1 MSEVAKKNKKL
12 RRPACPTPAGRHD
25 RDEQPRTGRH
35 LVIVESPTKAKTIS
49 RFLGDAFEVA
59 SSKGHIV
66 DLPPKKLGIAVET
79 DFTPEYRIIKGKEK
93 IVNELRRLAK
103 NTEDVYLATD
113 PDREGEAIS
122 WHIKEQMHTLPDKK
136 FLRVTF
142 HEITA
147 DAIQEAFRHPSALDV
162 HKVDAQKARRV
173 LDRIVGYYL
182 SPVLWKKIARGLS
195 AGRVQSVAL
204 RFIVD
209 REKEREQFIPRKT
222 WDIEGAFSKKDGSFT
237 FTASLK
243 RHEGKKIVIEE
254 EAHAQRIIDTLKDRL
269 FTVEEFT
276 AREATRTAPPPFIT
290 STLQQEAFN
299 KHHFSSSKT
308 MLVAQRLYEGV
319 ELAEGMVGLITYM
332 RTDSFNVAEKAL
344 LSVRSFIHDT
354 FGPAYVPE
362 KPHFYK
368 DKKNSQGAHEAIRP
382 TDAHKFPEL
391 VKAFLSEDELRL
403 YSLIY
408 NRFVASQTASA
419 VLKRYKLSLSA
430 EQYVFA
436 AEAEELV
443 FDGFLK
449 MYPDAVKSERLA
461 GFSPGEEL
469 RVLSLAKKEQ
479 VTKPPARFSD
489 ASLIKLLEEKGI
501 GRPSTYAP
509 TVTTLLTRD
518 YVRRKKGYL
527 VPTELGITVVALLKK
542 AFSEIIDEKFTATM
556 EEQLDKVEEGTAVWN
571 EIVKSFYPAFK
582 ELVEKANANLTK
594 EVVSTGEECPLCKKA
609 LIVKWS
615 RKGRFISCSGFPQC
629 KYAKPYSTK
638 VKCPSCGNELVERR
652 NKRGQFFYGCSS
664 YPACTFTSTRLP
676 EEKKEAAPAG
686 EEHATSEKPI
696 ESNDKP

>member
-1 MSEVAKKNKKL
+1 MVGTHK
-12 RRPACPTPAGRHD
+12 
-25 RDEQPRTGRH
+25 H

-49 RFLGDAFEVA
+49 RFLGDAFEIA

-79 DFTPEYRIIKGKEK
+79 DFAPEYRIIKGKEK
-93 IVNELRRLAK
+93 IVRELKRLAK
-103 NTEDVYLATD
+103 DTEDVYLATD

-122 WHIKEQMHTLPDKK
+122 WHIQEQMRTVPAKK
-136 FLRVTF
+136 FFRVTF

-147 DAIQEAFRHPSALDV
+147 DAIQEAFRHPSSLDT

-209 REKEREQFIPRKT
+209 REKEREQFIPRTT
-222 WDIEGAFSKKDGSFT
+222 WDIEGTFSKKDGSFT

-243 RHEGKKIVIEE
+243 RYAGKKIVIEE
-254 EAHAQRIIDTLKDRL
+254 ESHAQRIIDTLKDRL
-269 FTVEEFT
+269 FTVEGFT
-276 AREATRTAPPPFIT
+276 AREAARTAPPPFIT

-308 MLVAQRLYEGV
+308 MLIAQRLYEGV

-362 KPHFYK
+362 KPNFYK

-382 TDAHKFPEL
+382 TDAHKSPER
-391 VKAFLSEDELRL
+391 VKAFLNEDELKL

-408 NRFVASQTASA
+408 NRFVASQTAGA
-419 VLKRYKLSLSA
+419 VLKRYKLSLSV
-430 EQYVFA
+430 EQYSFV

-443 FDGFLK
+443 FDGFLR
-449 MYPDAVKSERLA
+449 MYPDAVKRERLA
-461 GFSPGEEL
+461 EFSPGEEV

-518 YVRRKKGYL
+518 YVRRQKGYL
-527 VPTELGITVVALLKK
+527 VPTALGITVVELLKK

-556 EEQLDKVEEGTAVWN
+556 EEQLDKIEEGSAVWN
-571 EIVKSFYPAFK
+571 EIIKSFYPVFK
-582 ELVEKANANLTK
+582 EQVEEANANLKK
-594 EVVSTGEECPLCKKA
+594 EVVSTGEECPLCKKP

-615 RKGRFISCSGFPQC
+615 RKGRFISCSGFPHC
-629 KYAKPYSTK
+629 KYAKPYPTK
-638 VKCPSCGNELVERR
+638 VKCPSCGNELVERK
-652 NKRGQFFYGCSS
+652 NKRGQFFYGCSN
-664 YPACTFTSTRLP
+664 YPACTFTSTRLPPEEP

-686 EEHATSEKPI
+686 EEHARSEKPI
-696 ESNDKP
+696 ESNDKH